1 MLKFGYKLM
10 SEEHG
15 PADLVR
21 NAQRAEQA
29 GFDFAAIS
37 DHFFPWLEEQGHAP
51 LAWSVLGALAQAT
64 RRIGLMTAVT
74 CPTMRYHP
82 AIIAQGAATLGL
94 LSNNRFTLGL
104 GAGERL
110 NEHVIGAG
118 WPGRGERHERLSEA
132 VDIIQGLLAGTL
144 TNYRGQ
150 HLQLDHARLFD
161 RPDRK
166 PAVAIAAG
174 GAEAARLAG
183 RKGDALV
190 VTEPRADLIEAYAS
204 AGGSG
209 PRYAEVALCYAD
221 REEAARKTAHHYFR
235 WSVAGWPVMA
245 ELPDTEGFAAAS
257 KHVSPET
264 VAQSV
269 SCGPSPSITWR
280 RSIAM
285 SAPATITSSWSRSDR
300 SRPSSS
306 SSSSVVSR
314 LRCMRGKPPRG
325 PDREADARGGPCAFA
340 GHALATAAAP
350 RARTGS
356 ARAGLSE
363 MPRRIVLALRWVSH
377 ADDVHGQIFRNGLGL
392 KQLFQNQQAQ
402 G

>member
-1 MLKFGYKLM
+1 MLKLGYKLM

-37 DHFFPWLEEQGHAP
+37 DHFFPWLEEQGHAS
-51 LAWSVLGALAQAT
+51 LAWSVLGALANAT

-82 AIIAQGAATLGL
+82 AIIAQGAATVAL

-118 WPGRGERHERLSEA
+118 WPGRGERLERLSEA
-132 VDIIQGLLAGTL
+132 VEIIQGLLAGTL
-144 TNYRGQ
+144 TNYRGH

-174 GAEAARLAG
+174 GIEAARLAG
-183 RKGDALV
+183 RKGDALI
-190 VTEPRADLIEAYAS
+190 VTEPRPELIEAYAGV
-204 AGGSG
+204 GGSG
-209 PRYAEVALCYAD
+209 PRYAEVALCYAERAED
-221 REEAARKTAHHYFR
+221 ARKTAHRYFR

-264 VAQSV
+264 VAQAV
-269 SCGPSPSITWR
+269 SCGPSPEHHLEAI
-280 RSIAM
+280 
-285 SAPATITSSWSRSDR
+285 DR
-300 SRPSSS
+300 Y
-306 SSSSVVSR
+306 
-314 LRCMRGKPPRG
+314 
-325 PDREADARGGPCAFA
+325 
-340 GHALATAAAP
+340 
-350 RARTGS
+350 
-356 ARAGLSE
+356 ARAGYDHIILVQVGPQQNE
-363 MPRRIVLALRWVSH
+363 FIEFYQRRLAPALHNRK
-377 ADDVHGQIFRNGLGL
+377 A
-392 KQLFQNQQAQ
+392 A
-402 G
+402 